1 MHGVTRSYH
10 RYRRYGQRLAVVA
23 VAMIPVL
30 AACSDSGSSSPE
42 VPTSEAPEQNI
53 THGPFFPECGG
64 VSDEEMTEQ
73 TQVAGLVNTAK
84 TSVGCQWLAGGS
96 ILGPHF
102 SFTWFRGS
110 PIGRER
116 KTMELSRTSVEDI
129 TIEGHEGF
137 MGINED
143 PTMGVNLCE
152 VGVQFGDDFIEW
164 SISFAQQ
171 PFPDACDVATELTRQ
186 SIVNSR

>member
-1 MHGVTRSYH
+1 MHGVTHRDRRFRRSA
-10 RYRRYGQRLAVVA
+10 QRLAVVA
-23 VAMIPVL
+23 VAVVPVL
-30 AACSDSGSSSPE
+30 AACSDSESPSPE
-42 VPTSEAPEQNI
+42 VPTTDAPQQDVS
-53 THGPFFPECGG
+53 HGPFFPECGG
-64 VSDEEMTEQ
+64 ISDEQMTEL

-129 TIEGHEGF
+129 TIKSLPDYR
-137 MGINED
+137 ND
-143 PTMGVNLCE
+143 L
-152 VGVQFGDDFIEW
+152 
-164 SISFAQQ
+164 AQE
-171 PFPDACDVATELTRQ
+171 ALTRTNGPWVGYHTTIG
-186 SIVNSR
+186 SEIPSPPTPG